1 MEWKRE
7 SARKR
12 GDAQIHKERSIQG
25 KTVKK
30 YIRNG
35 KGNLYSVNEM
45 TKYIRKE
52 GEQGRRNE
60 GYKTWERKYV

>member
-1 MEWKRE
+1 M
-7 SARKR
+7 
-12 GDAQIHKERSIQG
+12 
-25 KTVKK
+25 KK

-52 GEQGRRNE
+52 GEKGRRNE
-60 GYKTWERKYV
+60 GYKTWSGKENYV